1 MINWPIAFPT
11 LKSQSK
17 SSGSFILRPLQES
30 DVEPIFQACQ
40 DPMIPAFTRVP
51 APYDREM
58 AVDFVRESA
67 FAYLNRLA
75 VSFAL
80 EVDGEFAGTIGLH
93 SLKLSD
99 HCAEVGYWIAS
110 DYRGKGI
117 CTEALIVLTDFS
129 LDVMHFRRLEAL
141 TDFDNLT
148 SQRVLERAG
157 YNREGLLQARATK
170 PDGRQIDMA
179 LFSKVKGEGK

>member
-1 MINWPIAFPT
+1 MIDWPVSFPT
-11 LKSQSK
+11 LTTPANC
-17 SSGSFILRPLQES
+17 SGAMILRPLQES
-30 DVEPIFQACQ
+30 DIDPIFKACQ

-58 AVDFVRESA
+58 AEDFVRESA
-67 FAYLNRLA
+67 FAYLNRLTI
-75 VSFAL
+75 SFAI
-80 EVDGEFAGTIGLH
+80 EVNGKFAGTIGLH

-99 HCAEVGYWIAS
+99 HCAEVGYWIADS
-110 DYRGKGI
+110 HRGKGI
-117 CTEALIVLTDFS
+117 CTEALITITNFS
-129 LDVMHFRRLEAL
+129 LDVIRFRRLEAL
-141 TDFDNLT
+141 VDFDNLA

-179 LFSKVKGEGK
+179 LFSKVMRESN

>member
-1 MINWPIAFPT
+1 MINWPVACPT

-17 SSGSFILRPLQES
+17 RSGSLTLRPLQES
-30 DVEPIFQACQ
+30 DVDPIFQACQ

-51 APYDREM
+51 SPYDREM

-75 VSFAL
+75 LSFAI
-80 EVDGEFAGTIGLH
+80 EVDGEFVGTIGLH
-93 SLKLSD
+93 TLRLSD
-99 HCAEVGYWIAS
+99 HCAEVGYWIAGA
-110 DYRGKGI
+110 YRGKGI

-129 LDVMHFRRLEAL
+129 LDVMQFRRLEAL
-141 TDFDNLT
+141 ADIDNLP
-148 SQRVLERAG
+148 SQRVMERAG
-157 YNREGLLQARATK
+157 YSREGILQARTTR

-179 LFSKVKGEGK
+179 LFSKVMSEGK